1 MDRRFRVRREA
12 ILAECQVSVNAV
24 SDLHDHLQRFVQPFA
39 ACLQVKEQQQHTQDY
54 VAGLLSGL
62 ERKNAEAIAY
72 LHNHDR
78 RSLQRFLGE
87 VPWEHYPL
95 QRLLVQ
101 QVGHELGEAE
111 GVIVFDPSG
120 FAKKGTKSVGVAR
133 QWLGRLGKVDNGQ
146 VGIYMGY
153 ASSREHTLVDF
164 RLYLP
169 KEWATDRRRRK
180 EAGVPREVRYQTRH
194 AQALDMLAKSGPLLP
209 HAWVVGDDEMG
220 RPSRF
225 RCDLRERNERYLLAV
240 PSNTN
245 IRDQEEP
252 LSPTTGRGRPRKA
265 KWRRVD
271 QWRETLPN
279 RSWMRVEVRPGEKG
293 PLIVEVVKRRV
304 KARTEHRQEGP
315 EEILVVFRVKEDNG
329 DWKHDY
335 FLSNAPYDTP
345 LTEFA
350 RAFKALHRIEECLQR
365 AKGEAGLAHY
375 EVRTWLGWHH
385 HQILSLMATWFL
397 VQETRAKKKP
407 DAGTDGAPGAY
418 HVGKCPA
425 RPVAEPHARVYSWR
439 VSAPVAAERRRT
451 LLALEN
457 P

>member
-12 ILAECQVSVNAV
+12 LLAECQVSVNVV
-24 SDLHDHLQRFVQPFA
+24 SDLHEHLQRFVQPFA
-39 ACLQVKEQQQHTQDY
+39 DCLQVEEQQQHTQNY

-62 ERKNAEAIAY
+62 ERKNVEAIAY

-78 RSLQRFLGE
+78 RGLQRFVGE
-87 VPWEHYPL
+87 VPWDHYPL

-101 QVGHELGEAE
+101 QVGQELGEAE

-146 VGIYMGY
+146 VGVYMGY

-164 RLYLP
+164 RLYVP
-169 KEWATDRRRRK
+169 KEWASDRRRRK
-180 EAGVPREVRYQTRH
+180 EAGVPRAVRYQTRH
-194 AQALDMLAKSGPLLP
+194 ALALDMLAKSGPLLP

-225 RCDLRERNERYLLAV
+225 RRDLRERNEQYLLAV

-245 IRDQEEP
+245 IRDQEETVP
-252 LSPTTGRGRPRKA
+252 PTTGRGRPRKR

-271 QWRETLPN
+271 ETLPN
-279 RSWMRVEVRPGEKG
+279 TAWTRVEVRPGEKG
-293 PLIVEVVKRRV
+293 PLLVEAVKRRV
-304 KARTEHRQEGP
+304 KARTEDRKEGP
-315 EEILVVFRVKEDNG
+315 EEVLVVFRVKEGNG

-335 FLSNAPYDTP
+335 FLANAPYDTP

-350 RAFKALHRIEECLQR
+350 RAFKSLHRIEECLQR

-385 HQILSLMATWFL
+385 HQTLSLLATWFL
-397 VQETRAKKKP
+397 VQETQAKKKP
-407 DAGTDGAPGAY
+407 DAGADGAPGAC
-418 HVGKCPA
+418 HVGERPA
-425 RPVAEPHARVYSWR
+425 EPVAEQHARVHCWR
-439 VSAPVAAERRRT
+439 VSASFAPERRRT
-451 LLALEN
+451 LLALEKT
-457 P
+457 